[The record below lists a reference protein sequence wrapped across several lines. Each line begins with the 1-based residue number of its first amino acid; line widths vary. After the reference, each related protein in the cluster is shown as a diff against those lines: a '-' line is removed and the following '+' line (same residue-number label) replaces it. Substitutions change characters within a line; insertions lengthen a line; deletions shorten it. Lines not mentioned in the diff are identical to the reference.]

1 MRTLRSLGLCALIIL
16 MSCNENM
23 GQEPTDAGAQELAL
37 AGGTN
42 GRTGLA
48 AADANADYILIER
61 RRFLDQQGFDRPVE
75 AFSVLCPK
83 DWKSEGGV
91 RWKGVNECRGEIVTS
106 SLSITSPDRSISFQ
120 SYPVRAFAWAPD
132 EMMLQILM
140 AGAQRGDCAV
150 NQPFSAQ
157 EYIQGFAQ
165 QDLQAQA
172 SNITLD
178 EAFMSRIQQSDRQAN
193 DIARQFGNNSEQ
205 TTTFANGDLTW
216 PDGTQ
221 GSISAGVTNVV
232 THKQNYVT
240 GGTDMNS
247 STMVFYCVVMRYPK
261 ERKSEAQRMKALLTS
276 SYRVNPIWQ
285 KAKDNFLTQLGNME
299 HARNMDKIRLMG
311 EQAQAYAK
319 SSSDAA
325 DRQMRNWER
334 SQSSNDTQHT
344 QFVKAIR
351 EVETYD
357 DGANGRVELN
367 SGYDHAWSR
376 GDGSYILSNS
386 PNFDPSSVF
395 QDQQW
400 KQMRQVP

>member
-1 MRTLRSLGLCALIIL
+1 MRTFHSFGLCAVICLL
-16 MSCNENM
+16 SCNENM
-23 GQEPTDAGAQELAL
+23 GQEGSETGPHRMEQ
-37 AGGTN
+37 AGGTPAQ
-42 GRTGLA
+42 TGSA
-48 AADANADYILIER
+48 AANTDYVLIER

-83 DWKSEGGV
+83 DWKGEGGV
-91 RWKGVNECRGEIVTS
+91 RWKGVNDCRGEMVSWTL
-106 SLSITSPDRSISFQ
+106 SLTSPDGRVNFQ
-120 SYPVRAFAWAPD
+120 SYPVRAFSWAQD
-132 EMMLQILM
+132 QMMMQSMM
-140 AGAQRGDCAV
+140 AGAQAGGCAV

-165 QDLQAQA
+165 QDLGAHASTVTADQVRMPKAQEM
-172 SNITLD
+172 D
-178 EAFMSRIQQSDRQAN
+178 KQAN
-193 DIARQFGNNSEQ
+193 DVARQFGNNSEQ
-205 TTTFANGDLTW
+205 TTTYANGELAW

-221 GSISAGVTNVV
+221 GSISVGVVNTI
-232 THKQNYVT
+232 TRKQNYLN
-240 GGTDMNS
+240 GGTDVFSN
-247 STMVFYCVVMRYPK
+247 TQVFYCVVMRYPK
-261 ERKSEAQRMKALLTS
+261 ERKAEAEQMKAVITS
-276 SYRVNPIWQ
+276 SHRVNPIWTQ
-285 KAKDNFLTQLGNME
+285 AKDNFMTQLGNIE
-299 HARNMDKIRLMG
+299 HAARMDKIRLMG
-311 EQAQAYAK
+311 EQSQAYAK

-334 SQSSNDTQHT
+334 NQANNDTQHT
-344 QFVKAIR
+344 QFIKAIR

-400 KQMRQVP
+400 KEMRQVP